1 MKNIETLKDNF
12 INTITND
19 ILSGKLSVGLKL
31 PTERELAK
39 EFDISRSVV
48 NRGLVHLSNIGFLE
62 IRPRFGTYVSDYK
75 KNGKID
81 TLISIMRYKG
91 NTINDSELR
100 SIVQMK
106 GVVDSLTINI
116 LHNKFSEENYDLLNN
131 ILCQINS
138 NTSYTA
144 NEYSEIIYSFYHEF
158 SALSGNVII
167 PLLYSS
173 FKTPLNTLWVRFI
186 DIYSIEPLLL
196 TAKTILEAMHNNNI
210 EKALSTLEYSIFEST
225 EGKYKIYY

>member
-1 MKNIETLKDNF
+1 MKTNETLKDYF

-19 ILSGKLSVGLKL
+19 ILSGKLSAGAKL
-31 PTERELAK
+31 PTERELAL
-39 EFDISRSVV
+39 EFNISRSVV
-48 NRGLVHLSNIGFLE
+48 NRGLVHLSDIGFLD

-81 TLISIMRYKG
+81 TLISIMRYNG
-91 NTINDSELR
+91 NTMNDTELR

-106 GVVDSLTINI
+106 GVVDSLTIRL
-116 LHNKFSEENYDLLNN
+116 LHDNFTEENYNHLNT
-131 ILCQINS
+131 IISAIDDNS
-138 NTSYTA
+138 TLTSR
-144 NEYSEIIYSFYHEF
+144 EYSEIIYSFYHEF

-186 DIYSIEPLLL
+186 DLYTIKPLQF
-196 TAKTILEAMHNNNI
+196 TARTILDAMKNNDLDT
-210 EKALSTLEYSIFEST
+210 ALSTLDRSIFEST
-225 EGKYKIYY
+225 NGKFKFFY

>member
-1 MKNIETLKDNF
+1 MKNNETLKDHF

-19 ILSGKLSVGLKL
+19 ILSGKLSTGTKL
-31 PTERELAK
+31 PTERDLAI

-75 KNGKID
+75 KNGKIE
-81 TLISIMRYKG
+81 TLISIMRYNG
-91 NTINDSELR
+91 NTMNDTELC

-106 GVVDSLTINI
+106 GVVDSLTIRI
-116 LHNKFSEENYDLLNN
+116 LHNNFTEENYIHLNN
-131 ILCQINS
+131 ILDHINDES
-138 NTSYTA
+138 TYTA
-144 NEYSEIIYSFYHEF
+144 NEYSEVIYSFYHEF

-173 FKTPLNTLWVRFI
+173 FKTPLTTLWVRFI
-186 DIYSIEPLLL
+186 DIYSIKPLLI
-196 TAKTILEAMHNNNI
+196 TARTILDAMHTNDLD
-210 EKALSTLEYSIFEST
+210 KALSTLDRSIFEST
-225 EGKYKIYY
+225 DGKYKFYY